1 MQATSMAIVSNPSA
15 DAHEKIERAA
25 HVLKAS
31 KQNFEVFTAIYRNSS
46 RFKSIEQI
54 RGSVSKPNKNTY
66 KAAKR
71 LYSEDIVERK
81 IEGRVVFYGKKD
93 FYATHRD
100 KILRL
105 VKNPARLKAYP
116 TKRKIQVTIT
126 PKTSYSF
133 QTKARVRQIYVDDIE
148 SFSRVRSIQGAK
160 KANVLRLPER
170 RINAGF
176 CRILNQSEKKDWGG
190 ERNDIYT
197 NKIRF
202 NGSRKSAAFALKGKA
217 IKTEL
222 MPGKMGKNGDQIQ
235 RLFDATADIYVVAH
249 NRGINERVVDL
260 MQVHAIGKSISHNK
274 RIYFCVIDG
283 DDLGRLVAAYPEYFL
298 TN

>member
-1 MQATSMAIVSNPSA
+1 MTIVSNPSA
-15 DAHEKIERAA
+15 DAQEKIERAA
-25 HVLKAS
+25 LVLKAS
-31 KQNFEVFTAIYRNSS
+31 KQNLEVFEAIYRNSA

-54 RGSVSKPNKNTY
+54 KGSVSRSNTNTY

-81 IEGRVVFYGKKD
+81 TKGLIVLYGKKD

-105 VKNPARLKAYP
+105 VKNPARLKAFP
-116 TKRKIQVTIT
+116 TKRKIQVAIA
-126 PKTSYSF
+126 PKASYSF
-133 QTKARVRQIYVDDIE
+133 QTKPRVRQVYIDDIE
-148 SFSRVRSIQGAK
+148 SFNRVQFVKRADNTK
-160 KANVLRLPER
+160 VLRLPER

-217 IKTEL
+217 VKTEL

-235 RLFDATADIYVVAH
+235 RLFDATADIYIVAH

-283 DDLGRLVAAYPEYFL
+283 DDLARLATAYPKEFEI
-298 TN
+298 NK